1 MLRAWSEVWQSGET
15 EIVERE
21 KSAGYA
27 GKGETPADTADPLA
41 REYFITTARQPVTA

>member
-21 KSAGYA
+21 KSAGKRERE
-27 GKGETPADTADPLA
+27 GTPADTADPLA

>member
-27 GKGETPADTADPLA
+27 GKGGNSSGHSRSASTGVL
-41 REYFITTARQPVTA
+41 